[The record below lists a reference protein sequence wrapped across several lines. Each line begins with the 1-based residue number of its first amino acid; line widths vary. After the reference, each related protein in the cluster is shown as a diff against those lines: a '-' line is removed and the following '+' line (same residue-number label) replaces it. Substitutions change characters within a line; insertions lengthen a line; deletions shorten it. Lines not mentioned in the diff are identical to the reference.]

1 MYRTCAMREGF
12 VMLLADQEPIRL
24 RVCMNN
30 ARETLAFWA
39 SLIGGAIALLG
50 VAESQAWLALL
61 GIGCSAASAAT
72 VLFLKRNQ
80 RLLHSA
86 EARVEGLSLDSLL
99 VANFRRR
106 MNRSLVME
114 RALQVAIIEG
124 TDLNL
129 AWQYEGF
136 CRSQRETSIDFSID
150 SENNVP
156 FEHLDCFAFDLQNDP
171 VRLHKIRP
179 ALIGSDG
186 VSKKVSVSFLQPL
199 GLKQRFNVLL
209 NCKLPGCI
217 TTGVQYYTSSLS
229 FAQRSIASASV
240 HLIFVKSRPEWL
252 RVYECAKNREMTLV
266 SELRPFRDD
275 GVTCEYIDTL
285 QNIPGQS
292 VRAYLYLLHASNAP
306 GLAHKSQI
314 R

>member
-1 MYRTCAMREGF
+1 MK
-12 VMLLADQEPIRL
+12 
-24 RVCMNN
+24 N
-30 ARETLAFWA
+30 ARENLAFWA
-39 SLIGGAIALLG
+39 SLIGCAIALLG

-61 GIGCSAASAAT
+61 GISWAAASATT

-80 RLLHSA
+80 RLSYSA
-86 EARVEGLSLDSLL
+86 KARVEGLGLDSLL
-99 VANFRRR
+99 VANVRRR
-106 MNRSLVME
+106 LNRSLVME
-114 RALQVAIIEG
+114 RAVQVAIIEG

-136 CRSQRETSIDFSID
+136 CRSSRETSIDFSID

-156 FEHLDCFAFDLQNDP
+156 FEQLDCLAFDLQNDP

-179 ALIGSDG
+179 TLIGSDG

-240 HLIFVKSRPEWL
+240 HLIFVKGRPEWL
-252 RVYECAKNREMTLV
+252 RVYEYGKNGAMTPI

-275 GVTCEYIDTL
+275 GETCEYIDTL
-285 QNIPGQS
+285 QNVPGQS
-292 VRAYLYLLHASNAP
+292 VRVYLYLLHAEGAP
-306 GLAHKSQI
+306 RVAQEPQFRHTRGFD
-314 R
+314 